1 MGRKGGN
8 ALDTHP
14 ISTQTLRRLPVYLS
28 YLKHIPQR
36 ETATISATGI
46 AAALNLNEVQVRK
59 DLSAGSSSGRPKIGY
74 AVRDLIHDIEQFLGY
89 NNAEDAV
96 LVGAGNLGKALLSY
110 ESFKDHGLN
119 IVAAFDVDREVV
131 GGKISGK
138 PVYETS
144 QIEHICR
151 RLRIRMGILTVP
163 SVAAQEACDA
173 LVRGGVRAIWN
184 FTPTHLDVPDSVL
197 VLNENLVSSIAVLSK
212 RLNERLM
219 EEEAL

>member
-1 MGRKGGN
+1 MREQGAPTAISKQ
-8 ALDTHP
+8 ALQRMP
-14 ISTQTLRRLPVYLS
+14 YYIRFLREMEAEGLTVVAAPAVAARL
-28 YLKHIPQR
+28 
-36 ETATISATGI
+36 G
-46 AAALNLNEVQVRK
+46 LNEVQVRK
-59 DLSAGSSSGRPKIGY
+59 DLSAVSSSGRPKIGY